1 MNDVILQNKES
12 LVRAKS
18 RFKQNLVGFFEAHR
32 LPIRFLIIAAFLDAF
47 STFCFMYV
55 LGIEFEIHP
64 LVRNVSEVLGPFI
77 GPFIGGALKIGLGL
91 CALIYIRRFEKTIL
105 CLAGLFYCYAFMHN
119 LSVSGVFNLL

>member
-1 MNDVILQNKES
+1 MNEIILQNKES
-12 LVRAKS
+12 LVRAKF
-18 RFKQNLVGFFEAHR
+18 RFKQNLEGFFEANK

-55 LGIEFEIHP
+55 LGVEFEIHP
-64 LVRNVSEVLGPFI
+64 LVRSISEVMGPFV
-77 GPFIGGALKIGLGL
+77 GPFIGGAVKISLGI

-105 CLAGLFYCYAFMHN
+105 CLAGLFYCYAFMYN